1 MKQTGIGLTSVGAV
15 AVVLTVV
22 LSVGLA
28 GGAWA
33 IQPQTWTHDAEADFE
48 PGDPDGVVITDKGRL
63 RLAGEE
69 VSIGGLPESV
79 SVVYGLARVG
89 ETVYVAGG
97 PVGYVGKVEDGEVVE
112 VKAYGEAEQVFV
124 IEAYK
129 GGLLAGVSSADGARV
144 EWYDG
149 SSWSVVAELPGER
162 YVWDFLET
170 DKGLVV
176 ATGIEGRVY
185 LVAEGVEPAVIYD
198 GEQANVLCLAGGA
211 EAAGGVFVGTDTDGW
226 VVRLT
231 PGGGGAEG
239 EAWDPYVLLDADEAE
254 VGALLLGPDGT
265 LYAGTSDADGAR
277 PGRLEDPVEEE
288 AGEPMEV
295 EEEAEPEAEAAEEA
309 EAEAEGEPAA
319 EAVEEPEA
327 EAEEPGLMEVKPT
340 AEDRDRLREMLR
352 ERLLAARESGRLEGP
367 DVDEGRA
374 DEGGDEPRRSRARTV
389 SDREKKSGNAVYAIS
404 PEGFV
409 TEAFRESVMM
419 LALSFDGQGRLLVS
433 TGDEGQVYR
442 VELGGN
448 RAVAELL
455 KLEGKQVLAV
465 LPDDGEGSVGVL
477 AGGSNPAGLLY
488 LAGGPEAEGVYT
500 SPVMDAG
507 QVSLWGKMRLR
518 AGLPAGS
525 AVVVQSRSSNVA
537 DPDHAGWS
545 GWGEAVTLDGGVEGL
560 VEGMEL
566 KEVAV
571 DAPPAR
577 FLQYRLSFEA
587 GDIAVGEGPTVDRV
601 DLSYVVPNL
610 PPAVTSLT
618 VDVPDAPE
626 PGGDPKPVY
635 EIEWEA
641 EDPNGDGLTYRV
653 EYLPVGSEKFLKL
666 AEGVT
671 DDSVDWDTRRVPDG
685 RYVVRVVASD
695 AVDNPP
701 DMARSV
707 ARVSEV
713 VSVDNGRPELAEVEH
728 AVEGRT
734 LTVSGVA
741 SDAFSP
747 LGSLGY
753 SLDGEEEFSVLVPED
768 LILDSTSEA
777 WSVTLRGLARGPHV
791 LTLRVVDARGNA
803 LYRNVFFEVP

>member
-1 MKQTGIGLTSVGAV
+1 MNRI
-15 AVVLTVV
+15 
-22 LSVGLA
+22 SVGLVCCVA
-28 GGAWA
+28 VGVLLVLGEPAWA

-63 RLAGEE
+63 RLAGREE
-69 VSIGGLPESV
+69 AIEGLPESV
-79 SVVYGLARVG
+79 SVVYGLARAG

-97 PVGYVGKVEDGEVVE
+97 PVGYVGKVDDGVVVE
-112 VKAYGEAEQVFV
+112 VKTYSEQEQVFV
-124 IEAYK
+124 IRATE
-129 GGLLAGVSSADGARV
+129 GGLLAGVSGQGKTRLERFDGA
-144 EWYDG
+144 E
-149 SSWSVVAELPGER
+149 WSVVAEFPDER
-162 YVWDFLET
+162 YVWDVLET
-170 DKGLVV
+170 TAGLVV

-185 LVAEGVEPAVIYD
+185 LVGEDGQAEVIYD
-198 GEQANVLCLAGGA
+198 GEQANVLCLAGGSNA
-211 EAAGGVFVGTDTDGW
+211 VFLGTDTDGW

-231 PGGGGAEG
+231 PGGEG

-254 VGALLLGPDGT
+254 VGSLLLGPDGT
-265 LYAGTSDADGAR
+265 LYAGTSDADGSR

-288 AGEPMEV
+288 AGEPMELEAV
-295 EEEAEPEAEAAEEA
+295 EPELPAEPEAEADA
-309 EAEAEGEPAA
+309 EAAEQPAVA
-319 EAVEEPEA
+319 EVEEQGA
-327 EAEEPGLMEVKPT
+327 EQETEQPGLLQAKPT
-340 AEDRDRLREMLR
+340 AEDRDRLRELLR

-367 DVDEGRA
+367 KVDA
-374 DEGGDEPRRSRARTV
+374 DDAETEDDEPRRSRARTV
-389 SDREKKSGNAVYAIS
+389 SDRERKSGNAVYAIS
-404 PEGFV
+404 PEGYV

-419 LALSFDGQGRLLVS
+419 LALAFDGQGRLLVS

-442 VELGGN
+442 VELSGN

-455 KLEGKQVLAV
+455 KLEAQQVLGV
-465 LPDDGEGSVGVL
+465 LPDEDEGSVGVL
-477 AGGSNPAGLLY
+477 AGGSNPAELLY

-507 QVSLWGKMRLR
+507 QVSLWGQMRVR

-525 AVVVQSRSSNVA
+525 SVVVQSRSSNVA

-545 GWGEAVTLDGGVEGL
+545 KWGDAVTLDGGEAGL

-587 GDIAVGEGPTVDRV
+587 GDDTVGDGPTVDRI

-610 PPAVTSLT
+610 PPAVSSLT
-618 VDVPDAPE
+618 VEVPDAPT
-626 PGGDPKPVY
+626 PGDDPSPVY

-653 EYLPVGSEKFLKL
+653 EYRPIGSEKFLKL
-666 AEGVT
+666 AEDVT

-695 AVDNPP
+695 ASDNPP

-713 VSVDNGRPELAEVEH
+713 VSVDNGRPELTGVGH
-728 AVEGRT
+728 AVEGRV

-747 LGSLGY
+747 LMSLAY
-753 SLDGEEEFSVLVPED
+753 SLDGEEEFRVLVPDD
-768 LILDSTSEA
+768 LIVDSTKEA